1 MKKIISVFLLTVMM
15 LTLLASCGGSGND
28 TTAADG
34 SQSDVGTSDENGDK
48 LVIDETTLDGYEY
61 NVLVSGNVGYNLD
74 YGSDFYFKEDATDS
88 LDNDG

>member
-48 LVIDETTLDGYEY
+48 LVIDRQRSTDMNIMFLYRETSATILITAVTSTLKKMPRI
-61 NVLVSGNVGYNLD
+61 L
-74 YGSDFYFKEDATDS
+74 
-88 LDNDG
+88 